1 MNKRSVSLSLDVF
14 YRESQRELDEKN
26 HEVLDLDGALKERQG
41 ELQQRAQLV
50 PHININKIS
59 ITFMSPLLKHCV
71 SLELGQLDVA
81 IKEHK
86 LEMEKNV
93 EYLQEALEKS
103 QKELREK
110 DQQVSR

>member
-1 MNKRSVSLSLDVF
+1 MF
-14 YRESQRELDEKN
+14 
-26 HEVLDLDGALKERQG
+26 
-41 ELQQRAQLV
+41 
-50 PHININKIS
+50 
-59 ITFMSPLLKHCV
+59 

-86 LEMEKNV
+86 VEMEKNV

-110 DQQVSR
+110 DQQVSY

>member
-1 MNKRSVSLSLDVF
+1 M
-14 YRESQRELDEKN
+14 
-26 HEVLDLDGALKERQG
+26 
-41 ELQQRAQLV
+41 
-50 PHININKIS
+50 
-59 ITFMSPLLKHCV
+59 
-71 SLELGQLDVA
+71 A

-110 DQQVSR
+110 DQQVSCWEWPQMSLLMDKWTDEVTLLSVQMQFLMERLEMLKSQIQVKEDLERVRHMFEL

>member
-1 MNKRSVSLSLDVF
+1 M
-14 YRESQRELDEKN
+14 
-26 HEVLDLDGALKERQG
+26 
-41 ELQQRAQLV
+41 
-50 PHININKIS
+50 
-59 ITFMSPLLKHCV
+59 
-71 SLELGQLDVA
+71 A

-110 DQQVSR
+110 DQQVSCWEWPQMSLSMDKWTDEVTLLSVQMQFLMERLEMLKSQIQVKEDLERVRHMFEL

>member
-1 MNKRSVSLSLDVF
+1 M
-14 YRESQRELDEKN
+14 
-26 HEVLDLDGALKERQG
+26 
-41 ELQQRAQLV
+41 
-50 PHININKIS
+50 
-59 ITFMSPLLKHCV
+59 
-71 SLELGQLDVA
+71 A

-110 DQQVSR
+110 DQQVSCWEWPQMSLLMDKWTDEVSLLSVQMQFLMERLEMLKSQIQVKEDLERVRHMFEL